1 MMSSLEILDYWTN
14 VAIEAIWKEQ
24 VQDSIRQNNNTGNN
38 DEDDT
43 EQTWEVIEYTPF
55 TEPFWGIVVNR

>member
-1 MMSSLEILDYWTN
+1 MSSLEILDYWTN

-24 VQDSIRQNNNTGNN
+24 VQASIRQNNNTGNNN

-43 EQTWEVIEYTPF
+43 EQTWERVEYTPF